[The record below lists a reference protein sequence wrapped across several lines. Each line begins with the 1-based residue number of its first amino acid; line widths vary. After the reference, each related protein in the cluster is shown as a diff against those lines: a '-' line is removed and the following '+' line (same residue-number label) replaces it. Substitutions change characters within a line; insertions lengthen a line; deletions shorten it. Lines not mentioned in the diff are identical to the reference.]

1 MHEDKSDCVK
11 STIHARFNP
20 GNHTQLWYNICMQDW
35 KPHEQKE
42 KKNTVAVMYTYK
54 GISWHVTSCKHYNID
69 SSLARAVL
77 LKNSRNEHSITR
89 FDMEHRGALL

>member
-1 MHEDKSDCVK
+1 MLDSILVITLNYG
-11 STIHARFNP
+11 TIYACRTGSPTNR
-20 GNHTQLWYNICMQDW
+20 
-35 KPHEQKE
+35 KK

>member
-1 MHEDKSDCVK
+1 MLDSILVITLNYG
-11 STIHARFNP
+11 TIYACR
-20 GNHTQLWYNICMQDW
+20 TW
-35 KPHEQKE
+35 KPHEQKK

-69 SSLARAVL
+69 ASLARAVL